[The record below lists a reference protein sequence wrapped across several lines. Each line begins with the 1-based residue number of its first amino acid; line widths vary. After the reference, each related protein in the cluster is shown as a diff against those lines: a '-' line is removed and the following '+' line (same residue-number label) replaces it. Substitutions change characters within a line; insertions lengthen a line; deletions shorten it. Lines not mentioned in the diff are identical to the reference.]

1 MRKRGY
7 RDRGFRGG
15 SRRGGGGGGYRRGKG
30 FGGHAK
36 RQKISARGFGDE
48 MQVSESEV
56 GITHT
61 IGADK
66 KGSDS
71 GFSFCGT
78 LKQRFSDFQVE
89 EIYQGKPMMLTG
101 LLQVPESKSAKAT
114 ATAAEAAGCALGE
127 L

>member
-36 RQKISARGFGDE
+36 RQRISARGFGDE
-48 MQVSESEV
+48 MQVNESDV

-61 IGADK
+61 IGAK
-66 KGSDS
+66 KG
-71 GFSFCGT
+71 
-78 LKQRFSDFQVE
+78 Q
-89 EIYQGKPMMLTG
+89 
-101 LLQVPESKSAKAT
+101 
-114 ATAAEAAGCALGE
+114 
-127 L
+127 